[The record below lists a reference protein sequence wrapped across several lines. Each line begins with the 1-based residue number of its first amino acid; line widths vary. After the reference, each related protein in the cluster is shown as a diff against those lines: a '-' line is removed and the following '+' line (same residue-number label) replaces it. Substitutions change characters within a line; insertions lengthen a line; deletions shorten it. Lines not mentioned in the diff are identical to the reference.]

1 MKRVISLLL
10 VAALSATLAFARTEE
25 VGRSFTYE
33 SEVSFGKGSFSG
45 ICTVEE
51 NEGSITGV
59 FVNEFGITAF
69 SFEYNKSAKR
79 VKLLNIIDFL
89 DKWYIRKTL
98 RKDLRAIAP
107 ALADPSTPIFGEIE
121 YTNIRRKIE
130 YRFKLLTKENET
142 GE

>member
-10 VAALSATLAFARTEE
+10 VAALSATLAFARSEE

-33 SEVSFGKGSFSG
+33 SEVSFGKVSFSG

-98 RKDLRAIAP
+98 RKDLKAIAP
-107 ALADPSTPIFGEIE
+107 ELADPSTPIFGEIE
-121 YTNIRRKIE
+121 YTNLRRKIE